1 MPVRQSHSLQLNYH
15 YPHDFLFIMLLKGFF
30 LCQKSWQQAICLYQV
45 TGNIIDLFFCRREWC
60 LTLRRIVLYMWI
72 SQNPILDQSAWDQVA
87 FSSRIA
93 FQLYYGF
100 FIDADTLLMSSDD
113 ASPYSPEKRTK
124 RPMGFPDSGIIQVA
138 FDIVCHER
146 KLPVFSHL
154 VGLCMTR

>member
-45 TGNIIDLFFCRREWC
+45 TGNIIDLFFCRREWY
-60 LTLRRIVLYMWI
+60 LTLRKIVLYMWI

-87 FSSRIA
+87 FSSRTS
-93 FQLYYGF
+93 FQVYYGF

-113 ASPYSPEKRTK
+113 DSPYSPEKRTK
-124 RPMGFPDSGIIQVA
+124 RPMGFPDSGIMQVA
-138 FDIVCHER
+138 FEIVCHER
-146 KLPVFSHL
+146 KPPVFSHL
-154 VGLCMTR
+154 VGLCMMR